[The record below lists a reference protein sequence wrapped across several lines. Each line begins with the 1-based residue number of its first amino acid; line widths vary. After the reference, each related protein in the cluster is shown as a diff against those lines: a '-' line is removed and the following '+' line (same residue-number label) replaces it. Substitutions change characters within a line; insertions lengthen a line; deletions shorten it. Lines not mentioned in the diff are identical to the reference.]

1 MTFVNML
8 RYVAERWQ
16 TQFQNFHRII
26 CRLWMRDLKHAGED
40 DVVFSWFV
48 VEQIYEDHS
57 DPARQRFY
65 HNTLLSP
72 PLKACPHVYKSKF
85 LPGQIA
91 LQRRYV
97 MTHTDCAVAGMEECW
112 SKGVSCGPNAI
123 PSAAWDFVGRRSF
136 VVTHKTQ
143 GTFNRMTLN
152 FILKQRGTEP
162 PQPVTRPRENV
173 VTSCAAKTWRDITVV
188 NTRRT
193 RNNFINR

>member
-26 CRLWMRDLKHAGED
+26 CRLWMSDLKYACED

-72 PLKACPHVYKSKF
+72 PLKACPHVYKAKF

-91 LQRRYV
+91 LQRRDV

-112 SKGVSCGPNAI
+112 SQGCQLFNQM
-123 PSAAWDFVGRRSF
+123 PSLLLSEISSVEEVLWWHTEHRAPLTAW
-136 VVTHKTQ
+136 HL
-143 GTFNRMTLN
+143 TL
-152 FILKQRGTEP
+152 F
-162 PQPVTRPRENV
+162 
-173 VTSCAAKTWRDITVV
+173 
-188 NTRRT
+188 
-193 RNNFINR
+193 